1 MASTALRLRRLA
13 PLLAVVA
20 VLAPTALRPATA
32 APGDTY
38 SVADAK
44 ALEDSGEIIF
54 TITRT
59 SLTMPEESVSFS
71 AASTQLDTATAGTD
85 YAATTTGTAT
95 FAAGSPTGTARV
107 ALIADGDSEPD
118 ETFTLTLA
126 PTTLQGACSGEAC
139 TAMGTIQNDENLL
152 SIDDVTVTEGD
163 SGPVEAEFTLTLE
176 PAASDPVSLDFET
189 VDQTATA
196 PGDYTAHPK
205 TRIELA
211 EGETSATVVV
221 TVNGDTADE
230 FDETFLVR
238 LTNATNAAM
247 AGAGGAP
254 ATSAEGVG
262 TIEDDDPKPVLTV
275 NDVRM
280 VEGSEGPKAANFT
293 VVLSPAWP
301 QTVTV
306 RYATVDGTATA
317 ASGDYQPLSGTLT
330 FAPGDASKR
339 LSVIVNGDSEPE
351 PEETFALRLSEPTN
365 AVVGKADGTVTIVDD
380 DGFIDQGYTLVAAD
394 GGIFNFGNSRFHG
407 STGNMKLNQPVIG
420 MAHTPGGG
428 GYWLVARDGG
438 IFSYGDAGFFGSTG
452 AMKLNAPVL
461 GMEATPS
468 GRGYFLFAAD
478 GGIFT
483 FGDARFNGSTGAMKL
498 NAPMVGM
505 ATTSTGGGYWLVA
518 SDGGVFTFGDAVFHG
533 STGDRKLNQPVFD
546 MAPAAG
552 DQGYWLV
559 ASDGGVFTFGPTAQF
574 DGSAVGAV
582 ADAAIGIGSSP
593 SFGGY
598 WIADSRGGV
607 FGFGDA
613 RNLGDRRNT
622 TNNAPMV
629 GFAVVYQRR

>member
-1 MASTALRLRRLA
+1 MASAASRIRRLA
-13 PLLAVVA
+13 PVLAVVA

-32 APGDTY
+32 APGDAY

-44 ALEDSGEIIF
+44 ALEDSGQITF

-59 SLTMPEESVSFS
+59 SVTMLQQGVQFS
-71 AASTQLDTATAGTD
+71 TGDGQAKAGTD
-85 YAATTTGTAT
+85 YTATSGTAT
-95 FAAGSPTGTARV
+95 FAAGSATTTATV
-107 ALIADGDSEPD
+107 NLLADSVVETDEP
-118 ETFTLTLA
+118 FTLTVT
-126 PTTLQGACSGEAC
+126 PDTGATCTRC
-139 TAMGTIQNDENLL
+139 TAVGMIQNDENLL

-163 SGPVEAEFTLTLE
+163 SGPVAAEFTVTLE
-176 PAASDPVSLDFET
+176 PAAAFPVGVDVET

-196 PGDYTAHPK
+196 PGDYTAQPK
-205 TRIELA
+205 TRLDFA

-247 AGAGGAP
+247 AGAGGA
-254 ATSAEGVG
+254 AAASTDGVG

-301 QTVTV
+301 ETVTV

-330 FAPGDASKR
+330 FAPGDATKR
-339 LSVIVNGDSEPE
+339 LSVIVNGDAEPE

-365 AVVGKADGTVTIVDD
+365 AVIGKADGTVTIVDD

-438 IFSYGDAGFFGSTG
+438 VFSFGDASFFGSTG

-518 SDGGVFTFGDAVFHG
+518 EDGGVFTFGDGVFHG
-533 STGDRKLNQPVFD
+533 STGDRELNQPVFD

-552 DQGYWLV
+552 DRGYWLV
-559 ASDGGVFTFGPTAQF
+559 AKDGGVFTFGPSAQF
-574 DGSAVGAV
+574 HGSAVGAV
-582 ADAAIGIGSSP
+582 ADAAIGIGASP

-613 RNLGDRRNT
+613 RNLGDRRSA